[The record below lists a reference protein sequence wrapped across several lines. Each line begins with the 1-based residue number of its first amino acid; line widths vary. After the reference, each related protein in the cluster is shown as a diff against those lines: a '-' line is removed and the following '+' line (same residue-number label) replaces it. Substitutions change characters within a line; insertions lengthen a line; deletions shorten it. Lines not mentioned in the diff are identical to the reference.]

1 MNSKN
6 NTNSKLSLK
15 QSLIFIG
22 PFILGLII
30 LLLFIYFMNFWNI
43 VNTVKVLPLNILLIA
58 FLLNGLGLL
67 LYGLAWH
74 LLLKA
79 SGSFIRFKVCLGS
92 ALAAIFMY
100 YLMPSGF
107 FLEAVRVM
115 IAEKEA
121 KVKVGIG
128 TATVVM
134 HRILFLFGFIIYG
147 ILSMLMLTLEFHIS
161 IHVFQKYLIVIG
173 ALLFGATAAFY
184 MPFNTSIIDKLVQY
198 TLNKIKPFVLKFLL
212 RNGYESKLDQIEN
225 FLRDFKEGFKSL
237 IENKLYLVL
246 SFFMIL
252 GYWITSVLIM
262 FLMFKGLNYE
272 VPIWIPMFAMVV
284 GDLIQMTPIIIP
296 GMLGIFEA
304 TISIVLSSFKIPINI
319 AASVTLLS
327 RIATFWFD
335 IPITGI
341 AAIYFGTKYMGKTFL
356 KLNKNLFENV

>member
-1 MNSKN
+1 
-6 NTNSKLSLK
+6 
-15 QSLIFIG
+15 
-22 PFILGLII
+22 
-30 LLLFIYFMNFWNI
+30 MNFWNI

-225 FLRDFKEGFKSL
+225 FLRDFK
-237 IENKLYLVL
+237 
-246 SFFMIL
+246 
-252 GYWITSVLIM
+252 
-262 FLMFKGLNYE
+262 
-272 VPIWIPMFAMVV
+272 
-284 GDLIQMTPIIIP
+284 
-296 GMLGIFEA
+296 
-304 TISIVLSSFKIPINI
+304 
-319 AASVTLLS
+319 
-327 RIATFWFD
+327 
-335 IPITGI
+335 
-341 AAIYFGTKYMGKTFL
+341 
-356 KLNKNLFENV
+356 